1 MIKPRF
7 GRITRSGTQIVS
19 ADGTP
24 PECPTSDAHAQESGE
39 SQSTWPGAV
48 ASSARFPPSWRKRRR
63 LVGGRHVD
71 EEGELPEPPSLALE
85 TERDAE
91 AASLKVH
98 AGAQQQKNQESGQHQ
113 NPGGGAAHGGS
124 AHDAT
129 PASAQSSAAAPSSQA
144 GDAPVP
150 AAAAQLSESDAA
162 FEQILH
168 GYRSAASDQ
177 AQPALARA
185 LLQVRDRVLD
195 RSLPTSFNIASWI
208 LLREHIARTTPANVT
223 ATPSKSL
230 EQVRTQL
237 RELVKPTS
245 NMPEP
250 ATQTLHLLLPLLLL
264 HADRPRNAR
273 HRQRAIAMLDI
284 ACIGMGGVRA

>member
-7 GRITRSGTQIVS
+7 GRITRFGTQIDS

-24 PECPTSDAHAQESGE
+24 PECPASDAHAQESGE
-39 SQSTWPGAV
+39 SESPWSGAV
-48 ASSARFPPSWRKRRR
+48 TSSARFPPSWRKRRR
-63 LVGGRHVD
+63 LVGGRHVE

-85 TERDAE
+85 TERDID

-98 AGAQQQKNQESGQHQ
+98 AGAQQQPNQESDARH
-113 NPGGGAAHGGS
+113 NPGGGP

-129 PASAQSSAAAPSSQA
+129 NEAVPSSQA
-144 GDAPVP
+144 DEVP
-150 AAAAQLSESDAA
+150 APAAAATAAAQLSESDSA
-162 FEQILH
+162 FEQILN
-168 GYRSAASDQ
+168 GYRSAAGDQ
-177 AQPALARA
+177 APPALARA

-208 LLREHIARTTPANVT
+208 LLREHIARTTPANAT

-245 NMPEP
+245 KMPEP

>member
-7 GRITRSGTQIVS
+7 GPITRSGTQIVS

-24 PECPTSDAHAQESGE
+24 QECPASDAHALESGE
-39 SQSTWPGAV
+39 SESLWSGAV
-48 ASSARFPPSWRKRRR
+48 ASSARFPPSWRNRRRR

-98 AGAQQQKNQESGQHQ
+98 AGAQQQPNQESEQDH
-113 NPGGGAAHGGS
+113 NSGGGV

-129 PASAQSSAAAPSSQA
+129 PAAAPSSETSEA

-150 AAAAQLSESDAA
+150 AAAAQLSQSDAA

-168 GYRSAASDQ
+168 GYRSAAGDQ
-177 AQPALARA
+177 AQLAMTHA
-185 LLQVRDRVLD
+185 LLQVRERVLD
-195 RSLPTSFNIASWI
+195 RSLPMSFNIANWM
-208 LLREHIARTTPANVT
+208 LLREHLAQTASST
-223 ATPSKSL
+223 ATQTQSL

-237 RELVKPTS
+237 RELVLPTP
-245 NMPEP
+245 NMPER
-250 ATQTLHLLLPLLLL
+250 AVQTLHVLLPLLVL
-264 HADRPRNAR
+264 HAGRPRHAG
-273 HRQRAIAMLDI
+273 HRQRAVAMLDI
-284 ACIGMGGVRA
+284 ACIGMEGVRA